1 MKGNSMNIKT
11 ADLYDEYEER
21 LQVCEPLFQ
30 HYGGH
35 HSFCGPIETLKCHED
50 NSLVGELLRQ
60 PGEGRV
66 LVVDAGG
73 SLRCAMLGDRL
84 AQHAVDNQWA
94 GVLMFGCVRDSVD
107 LGEMPLGVMALATN
121 PRKSIKKG
129 IGEAGI
135 SIKFGGVIFNSREW
149 LYADEDGV
157 IVSAEKLL

>member
-1 MKGNSMNIKT
+1 MNIKT
-11 ADLYDEYEER
+11 ADLYDEYEES
-21 LQVCEPLFQ
+21 LQVCEPIFQ

-35 HSFCGPIETLKCHED
+35 RSFCGPIETLKCYED

-66 LVVDAGG
+66 LVVDGGG

-107 LGEMPLGVMALATN
+107 IGGMPIGVMALAAT

-129 IGEAGI
+129 IGEIGSI
-135 SIKFGGVIFNSREW
+135 IKFAGVTFNPGEW
-149 LYADEDGV
+149 LYADEDG
-157 IVSAEKLL
+157 IVVLSTPATES